1 MAIKTFTK
9 DPDARLDYSIDW
21 ETWLDG
27 DTIVSSSSGSD
38 WELPSGIS
46 ASSSPAHSKTTT
58 TTTAWIT
65 GGTAGEEYVLTNTI
79 HTDAGRINDASLRI
93 IVRHSSS

>member
-9 DPDARLDYSIDW
+9 DPDATLDYSIDW

-27 DTIVSSSSGSD
+27 DTIVSSSSGSE
-38 WELPSGIS
+38 WTLPSGIE

-65 GGTAGEEYVLTNTI
+65 GGTSGEEYTLENRI
-79 HTDAGRINDASLRI
+79 HTDAGRSTDASLII
-93 IVRHSSS
+93 IVRAQ